1 MQDKIIIVIIVLG
14 IGFGF
19 GWYVNG
25 KLLDAEIMRLKQ
37 FEDDNVLLHN
47 ALNVQNAR
55 ILELELEGD
64 HKKSQAEKAVK
75 FATDANKR
83 LESQLTLLRNATGK
97 SCDDAND
104 LLNKVIE

>member
-1 MQDKIIIVIIVLG
+1 MQDKIIIVVIVLS

-25 KLLDAEIMRLKQ
+25 KFLDAEIMRLKQ

-75 FATDANKR
+75 IATEANKR
-83 LESQLTLLRNATGK
+83 LEAQLTLLRNATGK

>member
-1 MQDKIIIVIIVLG
+1 MQDKIIIVVIVLS

-37 FEDDNVLLHN
+37 FEEDNVLLHN

-55 ILELELEGD
+55 ILELELEGE
-64 HKKSQAEKAVK
+64 HKKAQAEKAVK
-75 FATDANKR
+75 IATEANKH
-83 LESQLTLLRNATGK
+83 LEGQLRLLRQATGK
-97 SCDDAND
+97 SCDDADTLINQ
-104 LLNKVIE
+104 IIP